1 MKKHIIFALFFF
13 FMTSNFVAQIK
24 KTKFLLTYDTSHCE
38 YIVNLFIEEG
48 ETKNLVQ
55 GANFG
60 CQVGIVAPYSA
71 KLEINN
77 VFYPKKNNGDPIT
90 FNFVNTPVTPTSCS
104 FHTFHAVSVS
114 MSPTSSYPIGTM
126 AGDTIPLF
134 SLSVD
139 SQIKNCG
146 SEIRLFDNLID
157 PSKENPEMQGQDF
170 SNFIRIGG
178 VPEKHYGILKQKTAN
193 HSPLKGIDL
202 NIDEDLTI
210 NPLFSSSSC
219 TYPLEFTWDGP
230 NGFTSKSMN
239 ISIKGFSAQ
248 NEGFYKLKV
257 TNNLGCSFNYEIP
270 AFSQIYTSRD
280 TAICPGSSMIL
291 SGYPATL
298 NGKNGYW
305 RNIPSSL
312 GNIVNLDNGMAIL
325 EVVENAISG
334 IYNLVYEI
342 ENSVSYIN
350 LTVNPNPTTPPFF
363 CPFCTSDTI
372 ELPAIDEGHWVS
384 STPSTLEIIE
394 GKEARGIQSGIATLY
409 YIDDNTGCISKPL
422 STLVQESM
430 QVNIL
435 GPHDICQGGSTTL
448 FPSTGGTWKTEPQGI
463 GTINNSGLVTGL
475 SPGTFR
481 ARFYPTNN
489 SCLSNTLTEP
499 ITVLPWP
506 NISYM
511 GTSSLCIEE
520 SATIFPSSGGKWKSS
535 NPNIASISNT
545 GVIKGLKSGSVVFNF
560 TSDTTGCT
568 SNNHSQIIVNDLPVI
583 MLNFEDTLCQNQN
596 GTYVPV
602 NNGSWTSSNTSV
614 LTVNDIGVIH
624 ARSAGTANII
634 VHSTATNCT
643 SLPKTIYVQPDS
655 LCTEKAFYR
664 IKVFLDLNKNG
675 IFDSAD
681 EFGLSNASITIS
693 NNNTTFFT
701 FTNSDILLNLP
712 IGTRTFTLHL
722 PYGSW
727 EENPIVR
734 TIDLKS
740 TNKLEFGF
748 IAKNVNNSILAY
760 HIIPLLRCNNKSD
773 FKPVIFNDGN
783 SNFNGKVKLSH
794 EKRLFFVDSKIDPY
808 FKNDSTVIWEIN
820 DLAPGGV
827 FIPSYEA
834 ICPLPKTIGDSLHF
848 KLTVYDNNNE
858 IYFEQN
864 YPYLIRCSYD
874 PNDLQVRPDR
884 IGEENLTLRT
894 EALTYQVRFQNTGND
909 TAFYVR
915 IDDVLHKDIDRRSLM
930 LIDASHKGR
939 MILCSNDT
947 LCYIMDT
954 IQLVDDKTNYEAS
967 QGYVV
972 FTAKTKFDITEGTVV
987 PNQAHIFFDANA
999 PVITNAVKNTIVTS
1013 LPCPDN
1019 ALAQDGPWLVATEG
1033 GNQYTWIDCS
1043 NDQILEV
1050 SDVPLYQ
1057 PEQNGSYRVAV
1068 KGDYCTVES
1077 ECISFVVNSI
1087 TEIDNDLLI
1096 YPTLVNDVLYIQ
1108 SEQAIEKI
1116 TLGALSG
1123 VLHTLPSQYVGN
1135 NLLSVTLPAVASGYY
1150 VVTVVTKGGVYTRA
1164 VVKM

>member
-1 MKKHIIFALFFF
+1 MKNHITIAFILFFV
-13 FMTSNFVAQIK
+13 SNDISAQIL
-24 KTKFLLTYDTSHCE
+24 KTKFLLTYDTAHCE

-48 ETKNLVQ
+48 STKNLVQ

-60 CQVGIVAPYSA
+60 CRVGIVAPYGA
-71 KLEINN
+71 KLKINN
-77 VFYPKKNNGDPIT
+77 VFNPKKNNGDPIT
-90 FNFVNTPVTPTSCS
+90 FSFENTPVTPASCS
-104 FHTFHAVSVS
+104 SQTFHAASVS
-114 MSPTSSYPIGTM
+114 MTPTSFYPVGTE
-126 AGDTIPLF
+126 AGDTIALF
-134 SLSVD
+134 SFSVD

-157 PSKENPEMQGQDF
+157 PSIENPEMQGQDF
-170 SNFIRIGG
+170 SNFIRIGA
-178 VPEKHYGILKQKTAN
+178 VYEKHFGILKQKTAN

-210 NPLFSSSSC
+210 NPLFNSSSC

-239 ISIKGFSAQ
+239 ISIKGFSTQ
-248 NEGFYKLKV
+248 NEGYYKLKV

-270 AFSQIYTSRD
+270 ASSQIYTSRD
-280 TAICPGSSMIL
+280 TAICPGSSLIL
-291 SGYPATL
+291 NGYPATL

-305 RNIPSSL
+305 RDIPSSL
-312 GNIVNLDNGMAIL
+312 GKINNLDNGMAIL
-325 EVVENAISG
+325 EVVENTVPG
-334 IYNLVYEI
+334 IYKLVYEI
-342 ENSVSYIN
+342 DNSVSYIN
-350 LTVNPNPTTPPFF
+350 FTVNPSPTTPPFF

-384 STPSTLEIIE
+384 STPSILEIIE
-394 GKEARGIQSGIATLY
+394 GKEARGIQSGRATLY
-409 YIDDNTGCISKPL
+409 YVDNNTGCISNPL

-435 GPHDICQGGSTTL
+435 GPHDICQSGSTIL
-448 FPSTGGTWKTEPQGI
+448 FPSTGGTWQTEPQGF
-463 GTINNSGLVTGL
+463 GSINNSGIVTGL

-481 ARFYPTNN
+481 ARFTPTNN

-499 ITVLPWP
+499 ITVLPSP
-506 NISYM
+506 IISYLNLV
-511 GTSSLCIEE
+511 SLCVGETAGI
-520 SATIFPSSGGKWKSS
+520 SPTVGGRWKSS
-535 NPNIASISNT
+535 NPNVASISNS
-545 GVIKGLKSGSVVFNF
+545 GLIKALKPGNVEFLF

-568 SNNHSQIIVNDLPVI
+568 SNNQSQILVNDLPVI
-583 MLNFEDTLCQNQN
+583 RLNFEDTLCQNQN

-602 NNGSWTSSNTSV
+602 NNGAWTSSNNSV
-614 LTVNDIGVIH
+614 LTINNIGVIH
-624 ARSAGTANII
+624 AHAAGIANII

-655 LCTEKAFYR
+655 LCTEKAYYR

-675 IFDSAD
+675 IFDIAD

-701 FTNSDILLNLP
+701 FANSEILLNLP
-712 IGTRTFTLHL
+712 ITTRTFTVHL
-722 PYGSW
+722 PFGTW

-740 TNKLEFGF
+740 TDKLEFGF
-748 IAKNVNNSILAY
+748 ISKNVNNSILAY
-760 HIIPLLRCNNKSD
+760 HIIPLLRCNNKSE
-773 FKPVIFNDGN
+773 FKPIIFNDGN
-783 SNFNGKVKLSH
+783 TNFNGKVKLNY
-794 EKRLFFVDSKIDPY
+794 EKRVLFSGSKIEPY
-808 FKNDSTVIWEIN
+808 FKNDSMVIWEIN
-820 DLAPGGV
+820 NLAPGNV

-834 ICPLPKTIGDSLHF
+834 ICPLPKYVGDSLDF
-848 KLTVYDNNNE
+848 KLTVYNNNNE
-858 IYFEQN
+858 VFFEQN
-864 YPYLIRCSYD
+864 YPHVIRCSFD

-939 MILCSNDT
+939 LILCSNDT

-954 IQLVDDKTNYEAS
+954 IQLVDDKTSYEAS

-972 FTAKTKFDITEGTVV
+972 FTAKTKFDIAEGTVV

-1019 ALAQDGPWLVATEG
+1019 ALTQDGPWLVATEG

-1043 NDQILEV
+1043 NEQILEQ
-1050 SDVPLYQ
+1050 SDAPLYK
-1057 PEQNGSYRVAV
+1057 PEKNGSYRVAV

-1077 ECISFVVNSI
+1077 ECIPFVVNSVSDI
-1087 TEIDNDLLI
+1087 KDGLLI
-1096 YPTLVNDVLYIQ
+1096 YPTLVNDVFYIQ
-1108 SEQAIEKI
+1108 SEQAVEKI
-1116 TLGALSG
+1116 TLSSLSG
-1123 VLHTLPSQYVGN
+1123 VLHTLPSQWLGN
-1135 NLLSVTLPAVASGYY
+1135 NLTSVTLPAVASGYY
-1150 VVTVVTKGGVYTRA
+1150 VVAVVTKGRVYTRG